1 MSRKRFALPVAAAGV
16 LLAALPASAHV
27 TVHSSDAT
35 SGGDD
40 AEIVFR
46 VPNEESSPTTKV
58 EIALPVD
65 RPIAGVYAQNKPGWT
80 FTVKTSKLA
89 TPIKTDD
96 GSIST
101 VVTDVTWTATA
112 GGTPAGGY
120 DDFTLA
126 AGHLPDADS
135 ITFKAV
141 QTYKD
146 GDVVRWIETGQDA
159 DHPAPV
165 LRLGGPTSEGPSPL
179 PSVTVTASA
188 APAETPAS
196 SGSTSDGTA
205 KALGGA
211 GLGVAVVAALLAL
224 AALVRGGRRQT
235 G

>member
-1 MSRKRFALPVAAAGV
+1 MSRKRFALPVAAAGI

-27 TVHSSDAT
+27 TVHSTDAV

-46 VPNEESSPTTKV
+46 VPNEENTPTTKV

-65 RPIAGVYAQNKPGWT
+65 KPIAGVYAEAKPGWT
-80 FTVKTSKLA
+80 FAVKTTKLS

-96 GSIST
+96 GTITS

-112 GGTPAGGY
+112 GGTPTGGY

-126 AGHLPDADS
+126 AGHLPDTDS
-135 ITFKAV
+135 IEFKAV

-146 GDVVRWIETGQDA
+146 GDVVRWIESGSDA
-159 DHPAPV
+159 EHPAPV
-165 LRLGGPTSEGPSPL
+165 LSLGAATSDEPSAT
-179 PSVTVTASA
+179 PSVSVSASA
-188 APAETPAS
+188 APAATKTS
-196 SGSTSDGTA
+196 SDSDSTG

-224 AALVRGGRRQT
+224 AALVRSGRT
-235 G
+235 TKG